1 MAMATMY
8 MDTSVFPIFV
18 DEKYQDYDGIIPI
31 PAIFKY
37 PERCSPLWN
46 CYASKKEWRQ
56 YMGAGKTCK
65 PELHDSIIIKRK
77 KRKN

>member
-18 DEKYQDYDGIIPI
+18 DEKYQDYDGVIPV

-37 PERCSPLWN
+37 PERCVPQCN
-46 CYASKKEWRQ
+46 CYASKKAW
-56 YMGAGKTCK
+56 
-65 PELHDSIIIKRK
+65 
-77 KRKN
+77 